1 MSNDIFTQIGLV
13 VLIGLAAKNAILIV
27 EFAKQLQDQGKPRF
41 EATVEACRL
50 RLRPILMTSFA
61 FILGV
66 VPLVLATGAGAEMRR
81 TLGIAVFSGM
91 LGVTAFG
98 IFFTPVFYSV
108 IRKFT
113 ESKTAPA
120 AAALPESDIS
130 AVSTNGEL
138 KLASDGHAAQPETL
152 PHHKT

>member
-1 MSNDIFTQIGLV
+1 MNNDIFTQIGLV

-27 EFAKQLQDQGKPRF
+27 EFAKQLQDQGKRRF

-91 LGVTAFG
+91 LGVTVFG
-98 IFFTPVFYSV
+98 IFFTPVFYAV
-108 IRKFT
+108 VRRFT
-113 ESKTAPA
+113 EPKTATAPSASTGHDTIA
-120 AAALPESDIS
+120 ATTAEQL
-130 AVSTNGEL
+130 AV
-138 KLASDGHAAQPETL
+138 ASDGHAAKPEM
-152 PHHKT
+152 PVH

>member
-1 MSNDIFTQIGLV
+1 
-13 VLIGLAAKNAILIV
+13 LIGLAAKNAILIV

-108 IRKFT
+108 VRRFT
-113 ESKTAPA
+113 EPKTAPA
-120 AAALPESDIS
+120 VTALPESDIS

-138 KLASDGHAAQPETL
+138 TMASDGHAAQPETL
-152 PHHKT
+152 PRHKT